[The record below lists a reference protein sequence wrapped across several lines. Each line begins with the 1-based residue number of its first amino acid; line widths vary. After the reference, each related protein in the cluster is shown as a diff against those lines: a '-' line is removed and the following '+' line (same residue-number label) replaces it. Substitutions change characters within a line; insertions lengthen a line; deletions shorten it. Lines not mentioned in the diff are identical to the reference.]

1 MKKDDLKREII
12 LKWATW
18 LSNSAVLM
26 DMGCN
31 IATYRCKELSNTTA
45 AHKSC
50 LPKGFLGF
58 DLPTGGKN
66 ILLSLQ
72 KGAQKGG
79 PAPTQPYFPSYPL
92 LHHSHHERDTWGWN
106 PPGDARPEKHIL
118 LNSIPLYDLLF
129 EIQHLHTQHPFF
141 KGRGDYNL

>member
-1 MKKDDLKREII
+1 
-12 LKWATW
+12 
-18 LSNSAVLM
+18 M

-31 IATYRCKELSNTTA
+31 IATYRRKELSNTTA

-58 DLPTGGKN
+58 DLLTGGKN

-79 PAPTQPYFPSYPL
+79 AAPTQPALQPYFPSYPL
-92 LHHSHHERDTWGWN
+92 LHHSHHERHTWG
-106 PPGDARPEKHIL
+106 
-118 LNSIPLYDLLF
+118 
-129 EIQHLHTQHPFF
+129 
-141 KGRGDYNL
+141 